1 MKTHFLRPREV
12 PELQIWAEVIIF
24 TALALGLPILFNA
37 EDPFWTEG
45 GFSWPVLGP
54 LLVALRYGFS
64 KGFISILC
72 LLVGQLLLLKVT
84 ILSAQSGFNIN
95 AMIGYIIVIMIAGE
109 FRDVWE
115 RTNQKQSIELEY
127 VTDRLET
134 FTRQYHLISSSHD
147 KIEQML
153 AGHTLSLRESLQA
166 VRTSIGQLKERRLD
180 SAAQK
185 IIDLFVEYGLLEKAA
200 LYKVEN
206 DTILEPSLASIG
218 QMGTPEANDPLVL
231 AMFEEKELVSVK
243 DEKASSGLSK
253 YHIAIPLID
262 VNNTIYGAILVEKIQ
277 FFALKNTTLT
287 LLAVMAGHIGDLL
300 RHEITNPVM
309 NKEESPYFISQ
320 VKRANKE
327 AKRYNIP
334 SQLLKIKAMSISDK
348 STQLMGYLNEARR
361 GLDIY
366 LYDNE
371 NQVLLL
377 LMPLAD
383 ELEKAG
389 FIARMNTWCIER
401 TGNTLAELDI
411 VIEQQVSLPV
421 SPDDI
426 KRMVSLS

>member
-64 KGFISILC
+64 KGFISILS

-166 VRTSIGQLKERRLD
+166 VRTSIGHLKERRLD

-218 QMGTPEANDPLVL
+218 QMGTPVANDPLVL

-389 FIARMNTWCIER
+389 FIARMNTWCKER

>member
-1 MKTHFLRPREV
+1 VKTHFLRPREV

-72 LLVGQLLLLKVT
+72 LLIGQLLLLKVT

-166 VRTSIGQLKERRLD
+166 VRTSIGHLKERRLD

-185 IIDLFVEYGLLEKAA
+185 IIDLFVEYGMLEKAA

-218 QMGTPEANDPLVL
+218 QMGTPEANDPLVI

-348 STQLMGYLNEARR
+348 STQLMVYLNEARR

-389 FIARMNTWCIER
+389 FIARMNTWCKER

>member
-1 MKTHFLRPREV
+1 MKTHFLRPRDV
-12 PELQIWAEVIIF
+12 PELQIWAEVFIF
-24 TALALGLPILFNA
+24 TALALGLPVLFNA

-54 LLVALRYGFS
+54 LLVSLRYGFS

-72 LLVGQLLLLKVT
+72 LLVGQLFLLQANV
-84 ILSAQSGFNIN
+84 LSPQSDFNIN
-95 AMIGYIIVIMIAGE
+95 AMIGYIIVIMITGE

-115 RTNQKQSIELEY
+115 RTNQQQSIQLEY

-134 FTRQYHLISSSHD
+134 FTRQYHLINSSHD
-147 KIEQML
+147 RIEQML

-166 VRTSIGQLKERRLD
+166 VRTSIGLLKERRLD

-185 IIDLFVEYGLLEKAA
+185 IIDLFVEYGLLERAG

-206 DTILEPSLASIG
+206 DTVLEPPLASIG
-218 QMGTPEANDPLVL
+218 QMGQIAENDPLIL
-231 AMFEEKELVSVK
+231 AMIEEKELVSVK
-243 DEKASSGLSK
+243 DAKTALGISK
-253 YHIAIPLID
+253 YHMAIPLID
-262 VNNTIYGAILVEKIQ
+262 VNNTIYGAILVERVQ

-309 NKEESPYFISQ
+309 TYEESPYFIRQ

-334 SQLLKIKAMSISDK
+334 SQLLKIKANNITDK
-348 STQLMGYLNEARR
+348 STQLMSYLSEARR

-366 LYDNE
+366 LYDNQ

-389 FIARMNTWCIER
+389 FIARMNTWCKER

-411 VIEQQVSLPV
+411 VIEQQLALPI
-421 SPDDI
+421 SSDDI
-426 KRMVSLS
+426 KRLVSLS

>member
-24 TALALGLPILFNA
+24 TALALGLPVLFNA

-166 VRTSIGQLKERRLD
+166 VRTSIGHLKERRLD

-185 IIDLFVEYGLLEKAA
+185 I
-200 LYKVEN
+200 
-206 DTILEPSLASIG
+206 SIC
-218 QMGTPEANDPLVL
+218 L
-231 AMFEEKELVSVK
+231 
-243 DEKASSGLSK
+243 
-253 YHIAIPLID
+253 
-262 VNNTIYGAILVEKIQ
+262 
-277 FFALKNTTLT
+277 
-287 LLAVMAGHIGDLL
+287 
-300 RHEITNPVM
+300 
-309 NKEESPYFISQ
+309 
-320 VKRANKE
+320 
-327 AKRYNIP
+327 
-334 SQLLKIKAMSISDK
+334 
-348 STQLMGYLNEARR
+348 
-361 GLDIY
+361 
-366 LYDNE
+366 
-371 NQVLLL
+371 
-377 LMPLAD
+377 
-383 ELEKAG
+383 
-389 FIARMNTWCIER
+389 
-401 TGNTLAELDI
+401 
-411 VIEQQVSLPV
+411 
-421 SPDDI
+421 
-426 KRMVSLS
+426 

>member
-72 LLVGQLLLLKVT
+72 LLIGQLLLLKVT
-84 ILSAQSGFNIN
+84 ILSTQSGFNIN

-166 VRTSIGQLKERRLD
+166 VRTSIGHLKERRLD

-185 IIDLFVEYGLLEKAA
+185 IIDLFVEYGMLEKAA

-218 QMGTPEANDPLVL
+218 QMGTPKANDPLVI

-320 VKRANKE
+320 IKRANKE

-389 FIARMNTWCIER
+389 FIARMNTWCKER